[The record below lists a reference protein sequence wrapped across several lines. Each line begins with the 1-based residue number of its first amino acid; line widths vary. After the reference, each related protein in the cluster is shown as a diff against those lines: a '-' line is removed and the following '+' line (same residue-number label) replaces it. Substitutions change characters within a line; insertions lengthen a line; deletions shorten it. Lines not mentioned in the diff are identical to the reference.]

1 MLIPSVGYWLLNLTE
16 INKMISST
24 QEGSPHGVAFG
35 LQLFFSDQTTFANSA
50 YLVVF
55 SMVIVGGWVFI
66 NSKNAFK
73 YTKKLMGDHR
83 LTILVPLMLTYVG
96 IWAVSDSFIYRM
108 LVLLPTL
115 LILIEPDLLEELW
128 VRSLVAMILVT
139 VISSRLAVTT
149 AVSTSLALVMLFIS
163 VVYTK
168 HRIESYIGYLHD
180 TDLGIATNK

>member
-1 MLIPSVGYWLLNLTE
+1 M
-16 INKMISST
+16 
-24 QEGSPHGVAFG
+24 
-35 LQLFFSDQTTFANSA
+35 
-50 YLVVF
+50 
-55 SMVIVGGWVFI
+55 FI
-66 NSKNAFK
+66 NSKHAFK
-73 YTKKLMGDHR
+73 YTKKLMGGHR

-168 HRIESYIGYLHD
+168 HRIESYVGYLHD
-180 TDLGIATNK
+180 KDLGIATNK